1 MIGGKNM
8 KVKIAAMLAAFLI
21 AVSGALIVLNE
32 QKWVIPKADSIL
44 PSVSAS
50 DTDNYT
56 GNSDSGD
63 DTETPPDEGDDG
75 NGGGYPG
82 GGGYTPDDTETPPE
96 EPEVPGVMKFYSLET
111 NKGYYELGEQVTI
124 SGIVVISNS
133 VIPESVVV
141 ELNIYNSLTP
151 ASLSS
156 TDLVLSTKTVVECA
170 GITATDAVTATEE
183 YPKIC
188 KFESVIEN
196 GFKQTGSYTVIAKA
210 SGTTTTTVVNE
221 VTKITKFVVVQKPE
235 VPGVIRFYTLNTDKS
250 IYYLGEPVSIFGT
263 ILISNAVLPES
274 VVVTFS
280 VYNSLTPASL
290 TSTTL
295 VAQLKADTE
304 CTALPSA
311 TAIAET
317 TAAQAAGYGY
327 SCKFKAPISDGFK
340 KEGNYVVFAKASGTT
355 ITTVINEVT
364 KTTKFVVVQKTVPE
378 PSEPSTLR
386 IKAYDVNTGDLVP
399 GAITIVLWVSDLPT
413 TTSTTAGGTGAGGGP
428 ALTAAEEADEPV
440 GSGSGPVPALTAAA
454 ILPSVF
460 AAMPGDTD
468 CDGDIDLADI
478 VFLVSYLDGG
488 PAGECG
494 TEVMDVNG
502 DCVIDNSDVKYLIEY
517 YRGIGPAPVTPEC
530 DTPEG
535 PVIPREGIVVG
546 IIKAN
551 GIDSITLKPGVYNL
565 ITYAKGYTL
574 YRHWGLL
581 IKPGQEYGLY
591 APMSKGIVTK
601 PPTVIKPITE
611 IAIPVTE
618 AAQGGIVVKIMP
630 VIEKKLVEVIYP
642 GTEAAISIRAV
653 EEGEKGK
660 FVLEAD
666 NIEAITDAAVEI
678 EEKKL
683 YIKTDEAKTQV
694 KILPSTAAERAQEAL
709 LSHRIKTIIL
719 EIVNKKPFYTID
731 GEQDANMLGFIPTKI
746 PVTTKV
752 SAETGEITTIAK
764 PFWAIL
770 AIPVSR

>member
-32 QKWVIPKADSIL
+32 QKLVIPKADSIL

-56 GNSDSGD
+56 GNTEPGD
-63 DTETPPDEGDDG
+63 DTEIPPNEGDDG
-75 NGGGYPG
+75 NGGGSGPG
-82 GGGYTPDDTETPPE
+82 GGGDTGDTPGDDTEIPPE
-96 EPEVPGVMKFYSLET
+96 E
-111 NKGYYELGEQVTI
+111 
-124 SGIVVISNS
+124 
-133 VIPESVVV
+133 
-141 ELNIYNSLTP
+141 
-151 ASLSS
+151 
-156 TDLVLSTKTVVECA
+156 
-170 GITATDAVTATEE
+170 
-183 YPKIC
+183 
-188 KFESVIEN
+188 
-196 GFKQTGSYTVIAKA
+196 
-210 SGTTTTTVVNE
+210 
-221 VTKITKFVVVQKPE
+221 PE
-235 VPGVIRFYTLNTDKS
+235 VPGVIRFYTLNTGKS

-274 VVVTFS
+274 VVVTFN
-280 VYNSLTPASL
+280 VYNSLTPTSL

-295 VAQLKADTE
+295 VTQLKADTE

-317 TAAQAAGYGY
+317 AAAEAAGYGY
-327 SCKFKAPISDGFK
+327 SCKFKTSISDGFK
-340 KEGNYVVFAKASGTT
+340 KEGTYVVFAKASGTT
-355 ITTVINEVT
+355 ITTVINEAT

-378 PSEPSTLR
+378 PSEPSILR
-386 IKAYDVNTGDLVP
+386 IKAYDVNTGDIVP
-399 GAITIVLWVSDLPT
+399 GAMTIVLWVSNLPI
-413 TTSTTAGGTGAGGGP
+413 TTSATAGGTGAGGGP
-428 ALTAAEEADEPV
+428 AVATPTVAEGVE
-440 GSGSGPVPALTAAA
+440 PVPAPTVAA

-517 YRGIGPAPVTPEC
+517 YRGIGPAPVTSEC
-530 DTPEG
+530 GTPE
-535 PVIPREGIVVG
+535 PPIVPRQGIVVG

-591 APMSKGIVTK
+591 APMSKGIITK

-618 AAQGGIVVKIMP
+618 AAPGGIVVKIMP

-666 NIEAITDAAVEI
+666 NIKAVTDAAVEI

-694 KILPSTAAERAQEAL
+694 KVLPSTAAERAQEAL

-752 SAETGEITTIAK
+752 SAETGEVTDIAK